1 MSTIAELLPQNRA
14 QSINTEDSDSLV
26 DTQSENQEFLE
37 PTGPE
42 YSNKRIILQRFTIY
56 NSRGTMYIVGSNA
69 KQSLFRIIEIT
80 TNPTNYESLAIIE
93 DKSYFYT
100 RKDLIELIEGLNE
113 STEGGIHKITEAYGL
128 IGFIRFTKGYY
139 LSVITK
145 CSQVAVLGGHF
156 MYHVD
161 DTKLIPLQ
169 FDYKR
174 ADKYSD
180 EEKLLSIFKYLDLGK
195 TFYFS
200 YTYDITNSL
209 QTNFLRNKLA
219 AQNFSKKT
227 NNPEAPNVS
236 LSDYNGRFVWNNLLL
251 KPVSSQTEIATYDWF
266 QPIIHGF
273 IDQANISIYGRKI
286 YITIIA
292 RRSHHFAGARFLKR
306 GVNSSGNVANEIET
320 EQVVSDVLT
329 SSFHDSKYGFY
340 ANPRYTS
347 FVQHRGSIP
356 LYWSQDLN
364 RLPKPPIEIN
374 LLDPYFQSSALHFNN
389 LFKRYGQPIVVMN
402 LIKTKERTPRE
413 LKLNFQFENC
423 VKYLSQFLPVD
434 RKLQYYSFD
443 MSKHSKKNLDVIT
456 PLQRIA
462 RKSIAQT
469 GVFRNGVTL
478 DSTKI
483 QQGIIRTNCID
494 CLDRTNAAQFIIGK
508 EALAHQLRSLGFLSE
523 FKDLDYDSD
532 IINILTEM
540 FHDHGDTIAV
550 QYGGSNLVNTMDSYR
565 RINQWSSHTRDI
577 LNSIKRIYS
586 NSFMDLIRQDSI
598 NLFLGNYVYDPNTLK
613 LWEMQNDFY
622 LHNSNQSQDL
632 DKKLSYK
639 NWFNQNYLGD
649 HRVDSN
655 GSDSQTRI
663 RSLEP
668 SAEHNDNW
676 FNECYG
682 QRNFQSFLEIF
693 QYNMNSNVRY
703 FPSSSKVTA
712 KNFDYSPFHAR
723 KPFYKTK
730 NDNHSNIA
738 KNLFLN
744 SQVNES
750 NLTEERNRRFNSFGN
765 DFDGTGSQTRLS
777 TLLKQSTRSSS
788 VLQTVLKQNN
798 ASKNGDGFFADPDTE
813 GEIYVSLIKVSV
825 ADLEIYRNEF
835 KSPFTRIVVADPCD
849 TISVKIDD
857 ENVYNKATDSTDQT
871 ARGLFEHSLLNASDL
886 QLYTQYVEGYCN
898 QILLVAKDNY
908 FV

>member
-1 MSTIAELLPQNRA
+1 MSSRA
-14 QSINTEDSDSLV
+14 SDSLECMEGSSSE
-26 DTQSENQEFLE
+26 TQEIPE

-56 NSRGTMYIVGSNA
+56 NSNGTMYIVGSNA

-80 TNPTNYESLAIIE
+80 TDPENPESLNIIE

-100 RKDLIELIEGLNE
+100 RKDLVELIQGLNE
-113 STEGGIHKITEAYGL
+113 STEGGIHKIAQAYGL
-128 IGFIRFTKGYY
+128 LGFIRFTKGYY

-156 MYHVD
+156 MYHID

-209 QTNFLRNKLA
+209 QTNFLRNKAA
-219 AQNFSKKT
+219 AQSYMKQSPALETMISASEDCN
-227 NNPEAPNVS
+227 E
-236 LSDYNGRFVWNNLLL
+236 RFVWNNLLL
-251 KPVSSQTEIATYDWF
+251 KPVSSQTEMATYDWF
-266 QPIIHGF
+266 RPIIHGF

-306 GVNSSGNVANEIET
+306 GVNNSGNVANEVET
-320 EQVVSDVLT
+320 EQIVSDVLT

-347 FVQHRGSIP
+347 FIQHRGSIP

-389 LFKRYGQPIVVMN
+389 LFQRYGQPIVVMN

-413 LKLNFQFENC
+413 LKLNQHFENC
-423 VKYLSQFLPVD
+423 IKYLNQFLPA
-434 RKLQYYSFD
+434 RKKLQYHSFD
-443 MSKHSKKNLDVIT
+443 MSKHSKKNMDVIT
-456 PLQRIA
+456 PLQTIA
-462 RKSIAQT
+462 KSAIAQT
-469 GVFRNGVTL
+469 GVFHNGISL
-478 DSTKI
+478 ESTKI
-483 QQGIIRTNCID
+483 QQGIVRTNCID

-508 EALAHQLRSLGFLSE
+508 EALAHQLKSLGFLSNAT
-523 FKDLDYDSD
+523 DLDYDSD

-586 NSFMDLIRQDSI
+586 NSFMDLIRQDAI
-598 NLFLGNYVYDPNTLK
+598 NLFLGNYIYDSNKLK

-622 LHNSNQSQDL
+622 LHNSYDNDDL
-632 DKKLSYK
+632 NLKLSYK
-639 NWFNQNYLGD
+639 NWFNSKYLED
-649 HRVDSN
+649 RLVESADADSLSHMN
-655 GSDSQTRI
+655 SI
-663 RSLEP
+663 EPILEY
-668 SAEHNDNW
+668 NDNW

-682 QRNFQSFLEIF
+682 QRKFQSFPELF
-693 QYNMNSNVRY
+693 QFNMNSNVRY
-703 FPSSSKVTA
+703 FPSSSNMLVKS
-712 KNFDYSPFHAR
+712 FDYSPFHTR

-730 NDNHSNIA
+730 FDHSNVTKGLFVESVYSDNYSQKEKLGADEESIVA
-738 KNLFLN
+738 NEKPTGFLN
-744 SQVNES
+744 RRLNIRS
-750 NLTEERNRRFNSFGN
+750 NFLRGSNRTIEPEPSEPIGISLDTKIETDSFEC
-765 DFDGTGSQTRLS
+765 
-777 TLLKQSTRSSS
+777 
-788 VLQTVLKQNN
+788 
-798 ASKNGDGFFADPDTE
+798 GFEIPD
-813 GEIYVSLIKVSV
+813 S
-825 ADLEIYRNEF
+825 DQEIYRNLF
-835 KSPFTRIVVADPCD
+835 KPPHIPLQGAGRSYE
-849 TISVKIDD
+849 TISIAQDD
-857 ENVYNKATDSTDQT
+857 ELVYHKATVMTDQT
-871 ARGLFEHSLLNASDL
+871 AQALYELSLLNIKDL
-886 QLYTQYVEGYCN
+886 QIYTQYVEDYGN
-898 QILLVAKDNY
+898 EIMLVTKDNY
-908 FV
+908 FM